1 MFRLWAKEWKENHM
15 LRDTVIEV
23 PGDENRTKKVFAGLE
38 LACHKFDL
46 QVPIWLNSNI
56 REFQRVAKTRFT
68 KDSFT
73 EEIPFDA
80 LEIQVTE
87 EDM

>member
-23 PGDENRTKKVFAGLE
+23 PGDENRTKKVFAGLD
-38 LACHKFDL
+38 LACHEFAL

-80 LEIQVTE
+80 LEIQVIE

>member
-15 LRDTVIEV
+15 LEDTVIEV
-23 PGDENRTKKVFAGLE
+23 PGEENRTKKVFSALE
-38 LACHKFDL
+38 QACHALDL
-46 QVPIWLNSNI
+46 QVPIWLDSNI
-56 REFQRVAKTRFT
+56 RDFRRTAKTRFT

-80 LEIQVTE
+80 LEIQVIE